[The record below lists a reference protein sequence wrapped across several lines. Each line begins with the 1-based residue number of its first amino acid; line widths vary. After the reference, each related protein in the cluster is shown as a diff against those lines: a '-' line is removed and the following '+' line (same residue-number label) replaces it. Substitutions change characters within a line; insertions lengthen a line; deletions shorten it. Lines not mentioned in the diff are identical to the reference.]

1 MEKLSNSENIENLQK
16 RKILWILSIV
26 FSFLTIL
33 FALLNLFN
41 IEKWWLLVLALVSA
55 FLSTTFIKIRENIPT
70 NKLDNHV
77 DEAKIKEVKEKKKV
91 KKKETKRKK

>member
-16 RKILWILSIV
+16 RKILWVLSIV

-41 IEKWWLLVLALVSA
+41 IEKWWLLVLALASA
-55 FLSTTFIKIRENIPT
+55 VLSTVFLRIRENIPI
-70 NKLDNHV
+70 NKLDDHV